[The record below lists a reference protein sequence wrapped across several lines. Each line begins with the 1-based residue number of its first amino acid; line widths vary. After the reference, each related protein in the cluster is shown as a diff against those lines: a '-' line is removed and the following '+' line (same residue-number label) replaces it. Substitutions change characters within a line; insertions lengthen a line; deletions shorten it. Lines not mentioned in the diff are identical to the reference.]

1 VIQCVEID
9 AYTNRP
15 QKNLYQ
21 GENCMPRGRK
31 RPPQDSVDSILLAI
45 SRRDNIDPDTL
56 SHYLDRL
63 DEEWTEGARDKVLH
77 LLHTHDSAAH
87 AAAVLILTEL
97 ATDFDLD
104 ELEDLVADPTV
115 SDMAKLTLSPVL
127 KDLNSEMADDGLIEY
142 LNDPEAAMRQ
152 MQMRLLELVGQSELG
167 VESVLEDILSMPLER
182 RFGFISW
189 LGSSRDPRAVNL
201 LIPLLENQTAK
212 LVVAAIDALE
222 QLGPVTAHQ
231 TIPAL
236 NYLIAHT
243 SNRQVKEHARA
254 VLGRLTMQSA
264 LGTEDAAM
272 ADAQQNQLQFHEA
285 RVSFLD
291 GTGSQ
296 MIMLS
301 WRRPD
306 SLLKGV
312 NVLYQDQW
320 GIKDCYGT
328 DEMNIKR
335 WTEIVSEMN
344 DQGVGSFQTSQEFA
358 GALIAEARAIN
369 KRTHRKL
376 PIAYAIWRPLIE
388 GEEPS
393 KKKASHVSTR
403 LELPDFTPDVLQLA
417 KRGDELYQIPE
428 FTSWMFEPMDLVQ
441 PYIDRYWSNRGLFA
455 APNAGYRGR
464 GRKNDKKQK
473 AQLELEAIV
482 SESINE
488 LVDNKW
494 RGTYEARLLR
504 QGALLELADRREDA
518 RLASAVAAALHPG
531 SSMPVE
537 EQPFLRAMFR
547 LSIEQGPFR
556 AIAEALEAARL
567 GPMPIKLFPTVE

>member
-1 VIQCVEID
+1 
-9 AYTNRP
+9 
-15 QKNLYQ
+15 
-21 GENCMPRGRK
+21 MPRGRK

-56 SHYLDRL
+56 SHYFDRL

-77 LLHTHDSAAH
+77 LLRTHDPAAH

-182 RFGFISW
+182 RLGFINW
-189 LGSSRDPRAVNL
+189 LGSSHDPRAVNL
-201 LIPLLENQTAK
+201 LIPLLENQTTK

-222 QLGPVTAHQ
+222 QLGPVAAHQ

-236 NYLIAHT
+236 RYLIAHI

-272 ADAQQNQLQFHEA
+272 ADAHQHQLQFHEA

-306 SLLKGV
+306 DLLKGV

-393 KKKASHVSTR
+393 KRKAPPVSTR
-403 LELPDFTPDVLQLA
+403 LELPEFTPDVLQLA
-417 KRGDELYQIPE
+417 KRGDELYRIPE
-428 FTSWMFEPMDLVQ
+428 FTSWMFEPMDRVQ
-441 PYIDRYWSNRGLFA
+441 PYIDRYWLNRGLFD
-455 APNAGYRGR
+455 APNAGYRSR

-473 AQLELEAIV
+473 AQLDLEAII
-482 SESINE
+482 SEAINE

-494 RGTYEARLLR
+494 RGIYEARLLR
-504 QGALLELADRREDA
+504 QGALLQVADRTEDA
-518 RLASAVAAALHPG
+518 QLASAVAAALHPG
-531 SSMPVE
+531 SSMPAE

-556 AIAEALEAARL
+556 AIAEALESARF
-567 GPMPIKLFPTVE
+567 GPMPIKLFPGVE